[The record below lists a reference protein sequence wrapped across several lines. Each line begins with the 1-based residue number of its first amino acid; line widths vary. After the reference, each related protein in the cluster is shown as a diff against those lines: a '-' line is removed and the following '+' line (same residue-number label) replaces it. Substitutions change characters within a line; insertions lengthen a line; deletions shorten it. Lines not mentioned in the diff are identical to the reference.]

1 MTRKI
6 EDLREIQD
14 LREKTKKQYREP
26 LLLEAMREDIED
38 IALHKEK
45 FQELYQKMHQLQGD
59 NMLKD
64 MVNS

>member
-6 EDLREIQD
+6 EDLRE
-14 LREKTKKQYREP
+14 KTKKHYREP

-38 IALHKEK
+38 IALYKEK
-45 FQELYQKMHQLQGD
+45 FQELYQKIHQLQGD

-64 MVNS
+64 MVNSWWN